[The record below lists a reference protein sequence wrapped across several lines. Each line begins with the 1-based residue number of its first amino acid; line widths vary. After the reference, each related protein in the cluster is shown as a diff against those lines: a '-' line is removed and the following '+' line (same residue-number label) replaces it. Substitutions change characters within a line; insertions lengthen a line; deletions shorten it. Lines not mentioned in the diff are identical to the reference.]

1 MATRFSRLVIAGLS
15 GNSGK
20 TIACLSLLTA
30 LKNKGLSVSVF
41 KKGPDYIDPAWLS
54 QAAGAVCRNLDTY
67 MVDREEVLRSFV
79 ASAGKTDI
87 SVIEGNR
94 GIHDGKDIAGSH
106 STAELAKLLSA
117 PVVLVVDVSRVTRTV
132 AAIVR
137 GCVDFDP
144 GVHFAGVILNRVA
157 GRRHLQV
164 IKDSLRQYCD
174 LPVLGAIPNLG
185 DEASPIPSRHLGLVT
200 PAEFKSGVDFHELL
214 SEIADKHLEVDKLIE
229 ASNRVESLTCS
240 EVPQAAVVSGRVKIG
255 YFRDSVFT
263 FYYPE
268 NLEAL
273 EAEGAELVPISSLD
287 DSHLPDIDALYIGG
301 GFPETHADQLAQN
314 GSMMESVRKAAM
326 NDLPIYAECGGL
338 IYLAESLSWNDK
350 VYRMAGLFPIK
361 LDMHSKPVGHGY
373 TQVRVDRS
381 NPFFAVGTSIKGH
394 EFHYSGLTDM
404 PKETESCMEVRTGV
418 GIGDSRDGL
427 VYRNVLGCYLHI
439 HASGVE
445 EWAGAMVSRAA
456 DYRSKHSIIDS
467 AGDEADTFSYE
478 SSGRNRNSGVALS
491 TRLDR
496 QLQFGKV

>member
-67 MVDREEVLRSFV
+67 MVNRDEVLRSFV

-94 GIHDGKDIAGSH
+94 GIHDGKDIAGTH
-106 STAELAKLLSA
+106 STAELAKLHSA
-117 PVVLVVDVSRVTRTV
+117 PVVLVIDVSRVTRTV

-137 GCVDFDP
+137 GCIEF
-144 GVHFAGVILNRVA
+144 FAGVILNRVG

-164 IKDSLRQYCD
+164 ITDSIRQYCD

-185 DEASPIPSRHLGLVT
+185 DEASTIPNRHLGLVT
-200 PAEFKSGVDFHELL
+200 PAEFKSGVEFHNLL
-214 SEIADKHLEVDKLIE
+214 SEIADKHLDVDKLIE
-229 ASNRVESLTCS
+229 AANKVESLTCS
-240 EVPQAAVVSGRVKIG
+240 EVPQLATVSGRVKIG

-301 GFPETHADQLAQN
+301 GFPETHADQLARN

-326 NDLPIYAECGGL
+326 NDLPIYTECGGL
-338 IYLAESLSWNDK
+338 IYLAES
-350 VYRMAGLFPIK
+350 
-361 LDMHSKPVGHGY
+361 H
-373 TQVRVDRS
+373 Q
-381 NPFFAVGTSIKGH
+381 GTG
-394 EFHYSGLTDM
+394 
-404 PKETESCMEVRTGV
+404 
-418 GIGDSRDGL
+418 
-427 VYRNVLGCYLHI
+427 
-439 HASGVE
+439 
-445 EWAGAMVSRAA
+445 
-456 DYRSKHSIIDS
+456 
-467 AGDEADTFSYE
+467 
-478 SSGRNRNSGVALS
+478 
-491 TRLDR
+491 
-496 QLQFGKV
+496 